1 MDEPLAD
8 TSRAFLARAQG
19 LLSES
24 RPECLLYAA
33 LELRL
38 GIEARYHEYLDA
50 AAEVSSLKKRG
61 WQVSQ
66 LAKDLE
72 RVFKTGEKIASFQF
86 LEGKNG
92 PAKQTLLYTPI
103 RRHTRTIAERLG
115 DYLHY
120 TERFMPRHD
129 KWWSDFRA
137 LVAEG
142 VEGLRD
148 ATTGTL
154 LGPPLMRRGQGVL
167 LVEYVKGLSSE
178 TVQQAMPAPGET
190 IHVKVDYHD
199 TIPTPHAA

>member
-1 MDEPLAD
+1 MDEPLPD
-8 TSRAFLARAQG
+8 TSRAFLARAQS
-19 LLSES
+19 LLSEA

-72 RVFKTGEKIASFQF
+72 RVFKTGEKIASIQL
-86 LEGKNG
+86 LEYKNG

-103 RRHTRTIAERLG
+103 RRRTRRIAERLG

-120 TERFMPRHD
+120 TERFMPRN
-129 KWWSDFRA
+129 
-137 LVAEG
+137 E
-142 VEGLRD
+142 
-148 ATTGTL
+148 
-154 LGPPLMRRGQGVL
+154 
-167 LVEYVKGLSSE
+167 
-178 TVQQAMPAPGET
+178 
-190 IHVKVDYHD
+190 
-199 TIPTPHAA
+199 